1 MKEKKPKEVKI
12 KKTRNKRKF
21 FIVGGFVLLLLVAGG
36 LNIYLNSRATIDQT
50 AGGTVVTAGNFFTRY
65 RSDRDNTR
73 SEEITYLDAIIN
85 NSSSSAE
92 AVKTATE
99 EKQALI
105 KKMEMVLE
113 VENVLKSKGFND
125 VAVSA
130 LSNNIS
136 VMVSSEG
143 LTKAEVAQ
151 ITDVILNYTDY
162 TFDNINIIEV

>member
-1 MKEKKPKEVKI
+1 
-12 KKTRNKRKF
+12 
-21 FIVGGFVLLLLVAGG
+21 
-36 LNIYLNSRATIDQT
+36 
-50 AGGTVVTAGNFFTRY
+50 
-65 RSDRDNTR
+65 
-73 SEEITYLDAIIN
+73 
-85 NSSSSAE
+85 
-92 AVKTATE
+92 
-99 EKQALI
+99 
-105 KKMEMVLE
+105 MEMVLE

-151 ITDVILNYTDY
+151 ITDVVLNYTDY

>member
-85 NSSSSAE
+85 NSASSQDSNRR
-92 AVKTATE
+92 KTSINQKDGNGFRGRKCA
-99 EKQALI
+99 KI
-105 KKMEMVLE
+105 KR
-113 VENVLKSKGFND
+113 F
-125 VAVSA
+125 
-130 LSNNIS
+130 
-136 VMVSSEG
+136 
-143 LTKAEVAQ
+143 
-151 ITDVILNYTDY
+151 
-162 TFDNINIIEV
+162 